1 MNKKISS
8 ILSQK
13 AIFYLLTILVLDLI
27 IAIYDWR
34 VAIPGLVLLLC
45 LAVYNIV
52 SNFKRKKE
60 LTKYI
65 ETLTLNV
72 ESASKDTVL
81 NFPLP
86 LIVVE
91 LDGTIVWYNSLSKG
105 VFGDSKLFEKNIDSL
120 VKGLNPNELVSE
132 KIISRTAQINFRHYR
147 VIGNFMKTAAA
158 VEKTD
163 YVLLLYFIDI
173 SEQVKL
179 KEKYDNE
186 KMVAGLVVIDNYEE
200 LMQSVEDTMR
210 PQVLAEIDKKITGWM
225 GFTEGIIKKFERD
238 RYLFLFEFRYLNDFK
253 KAKFEI
259 LDEVK
264 NIKYGMIP
272 VTLSIGF
279 GINGNDL
286 EENLKYAEASI
297 DLALARGGDQV
308 VVKDRESLSFFGGR
322 TKEIEKRTKVKARV
336 IAYAL
341 RELIDQAE
349 RVMIMGHENGDMDS
363 MGASLGIYRLV
374 KSRGKEANIVLGKPN
389 PNISRLI
396 DKLRENCE
404 YDGLFIK
411 EGDAVDYMS
420 EKTLLIVVDTHRP
433 SFTESPRLLENASQV
448 VVLDHHR
455 RGAEF
460 IEDPVLIYQ
469 EAYASSTSELVA
481 EIMQYADE
489 NLKLTPEE
497 AEALY
502 AGIVLDTNNFTF
514 KTGVRTFEAAS
525 YLRKKGVDTGA
536 IKYLMQNDLKT
547 YSAVSDVVRSA
558 HIIEGNIAVAA
569 VPEDEKNQNLIA
581 AKAADE
587 LLMLSD
593 ISASFVLCRQ
603 DSDIAISGRSLGEF
617 NVQAVLEQLGGGGHM
632 TVAGAQLSG
641 VAMEE
646 AVKQLEYVIIKY
658 VKQYESDGK
667 KIN

>member
-27 IAIYDWR
+27 IAIFDWR
-34 VAIPGLVLLLC
+34 IAIPGLVLLLC
-45 LAVYNIV
+45 LVVYNLV
-52 SNFKRKKE
+52 TNYKRKKD

-86 LIVVE
+86 LVVVE
-91 LDGTIVWYNSLSKG
+91 LDGTIIWYNSLSKN
-105 VFGDSKLFEKNIDSL
+105 VFGDSKLFDKSIDSI
-120 VKGLNPNELVSE
+120 VKGLNPNELLNE
-132 KIISRTAQINFRHYR
+132 KIISRTVEINFRHYR
-147 VIGNFMKTAAA
+147 VIGNFMKAATGGDKA
-158 VEKTD
+158 G

-186 KMVAGLVVIDNYEE
+186 KMVAGLVVIDNYED
-200 LMQSVEDTMR
+200 LMQSVEDTLR

-225 GFTEGIIKKFERD
+225 GFTEGILKKYERD
-238 RYLFLFEFRYLNDFK
+238 RYLFLFESRYLHEFK
-253 KAKFEI
+253 KAKFDI

-279 GINGNDL
+279 GINGNDP
-286 EENLKYAEASI
+286 EENLKYAEAGI

-341 RELIDQAE
+341 RELIDQSD
-349 RVMIMGHENGDMDS
+349 RVMIMGHENGDLDS
-363 MGASLGIYRLV
+363 LGAALGIYRLV
-374 KSRGKEANIVLGKPN
+374 KSRNKEVNIVLGKPN
-389 PNISRLI
+389 PSISRLC
-396 DKLRENCE
+396 DKLKENQE
-404 YDGLFIK
+404 YNGLFIR
-411 EGDAVDYMS
+411 EGEAVDFMND
-420 EKTLLIVVDTHRP
+420 KTLLVVVDTHRP
-433 SFTESPRLLENASQV
+433 SFTESPKLLANAKQV

-469 EAYASSTSELVA
+469 EAYASSTSELVT
-481 EIMQYADE
+481 EIMQYVDDTV
-489 NLKLTPEE
+489 KLTSEE

-502 AGIVLDTNNFTF
+502 AGIVVDTNNFTF

-525 YLRKKGVDTGA
+525 YLRKKGVDTGT

-547 YSAVSDVVRSA
+547 YSAVADVVKSA
-558 HIIEGNIAVAA
+558 HIIAGDIAVAA
-569 VPEDEKNQNLIA
+569 VAEGVKNQNLIS

-593 ISASFVLCRQ
+593 ISAAFVLCHQ
-603 DSDIAISGRSLGEF
+603 DADIAISGRSLGEL

-632 TVAGAQLSG
+632 TVAGAQLAG
-641 VAMEE
+641 VTMEE
-646 AVKQLEYVIIKY
+646 AVKQLEYVIINYIKL
-658 VKQYESDGK
+658 YESEGK